1 MNNNSNIPLGDYAN
15 IERLPKEDVAR
26 FLFNARFAQCLV
38 QRRKEMG
45 LTQEALAEKSGVNRV
60 TIAKLE
66 SFQRLASTEVILK
79 LLDALDMEIQF
90 VKRAQS

>member
-1 MNNNSNIPLGDYAN
+1 MNNNSNIPLGEYTN
-15 IERLPKEDVAR
+15 IDRLPKEEFAR

-38 QRRKEMG
+38 ERRKELG
-45 LTQEALAEKSGVNRV
+45 LTQEALAKKSGVNRV

-90 VKRAQS
+90 VARA